1 MEGPEGLRTNT
12 SMGKAEPRA
21 TRRGSGTTAPITFT
35 ASQTALV
42 EACWAQIEAASHW
55 HGKLPVLLH
64 DRCWLRLSPVPV
76 QELLLVLPPDA
87 SREAPDLVRYREQV
101 AAGRPDWQAQQ
112 LCWEEFGPEACR
124 EAQLRLWS
132 VQEKGGHHWTLA
144 DYLELIE
151 AYRRSFE
158 ERRPRPVPLLV
169 LSRGRSEASRS
180 EGGKEPHQL
189 RWLCPNADRDEG
201 TMRHTCP

>member
-1 MEGPEGLRTNT
+1 M
-12 SMGKAEPRA
+12 
-21 TRRGSGTTAPITFT
+21 
-35 ASQTALV
+35 
-42 EACWAQIEAASHW
+42 
-55 HGKLPVLLH
+55 
-64 DRCWLRLSPVPV
+64 SPVPV
-76 QELLLVLPPDA
+76 QDLLLVLPPDA
-87 SREAPDLVRYREQV
+87 SREAPELVRYREQV

-112 LCWEEFGPEACR
+112 LCWEEFGAEACR

-132 VQEKGGHHWTLA
+132 VQETGGHHWSLA

-169 LSRGRSEASRS
+169 LSRGRSDGGRS
-180 EGGKEPHQL
+180 DGGREPHQL